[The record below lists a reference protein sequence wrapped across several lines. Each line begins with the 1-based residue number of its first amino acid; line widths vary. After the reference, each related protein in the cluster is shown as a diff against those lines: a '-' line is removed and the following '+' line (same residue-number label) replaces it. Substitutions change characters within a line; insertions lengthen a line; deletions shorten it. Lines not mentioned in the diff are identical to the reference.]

1 MAEETHQKMSEDNST
16 KLRIIVSALSLI
28 YVLTF
33 VGGFLQDTRY
43 NFFNYIFFS
52 LLFAAGIGLMRETVK
67 SMQRGTTRGF
77 LFLSGIS
84 TTLLLIFGI
93 GYEWSRL
100 NGHHDRE
107 ASIEALLYWPT
118 LLFWIGGI
126 GGLSL
131 IRKRP

>member
-16 KLRIIVSALSLI
+16 KLRIIVSALTLI

-67 SMQRGTTRGF
+67 SMQRGTPRGEVP
-77 LFLSGIS
+77 SKS
-84 TTLLLIFGI
+84 V
-93 GYEWSRL
+93 
-100 NGHHDRE
+100 
-107 ASIEALLYWPT
+107 
-118 LLFWIGGI
+118 
-126 GGLSL
+126 
-131 IRKRP
+131 

>member
-16 KLRIIVSALSLI
+16 KLRIVISALTLI

-33 VGGFLQDTRY
+33 AGGFLQDTQY
-43 NFFNYIFFS
+43 NFFNYIFFFV
-52 LLFAAGIGLMRETVK
+52 LFAAGIGLMRETIK

-77 LFLSGIS
+77 LFLTGIS

-100 NGHHDRE
+100 TSHHDWE
-107 ASIEALLYWPT
+107 ASIEVLLYGLT
-118 LLFWIGGI
+118 LLFWIGAI
-126 GGLSL
+126 GSLAL
-131 IRKRP
+131 IRKQP

>member
-1 MAEETHQKMSEDNST
+1 MTDETHHKVSEDNST
-16 KLRIIVSALSLI
+16 KLRIIVAALTLI

-43 NFFNYIFFS
+43 NFINYIFFS

-77 LFLSGIS
+77 LFLTGIS

-100 NGHHDRE
+100 TGHHDCE
-107 ASIEALLYWPT
+107 ASIEALLYGLS
-118 LLFWIGGI
+118 LLFWIGAI
-126 GGLSL
+126 GSLAL